1 MADHKHNPTLVGA
14 VMERTLFRNLVGFA
28 LLAALF
34 YIANRAF
41 TDVIDDVVE
50 SKYEWVAE
58 RFTLSVGHIHKE
70 WMFKGKPKALT
81 LRYYISAE
89 ETANIVVQVNKL
101 GWPLNISNNDRTLN
115 CLNLWMLFAH
125 EEGHRKSMLDLTSH
139 LKVETTNYG
148 CAYYYENDGIVSLI
162 FDYNLYNGK
171 VSSVQL
177 D

>member
-58 RFTLSVGHIHKE
+58 RFTLSVGHIHTE
-70 WMFKGKPKALT
+70 WIIKGKPKALSLT
-81 LRYYISAE
+81 YYISAE
-89 ETANIVVQVNKL
+89 ETARITVQVNRL
-101 GWPLNISNNDRTLN
+101 GWPLNVAKSDRSLN

-139 LKVETTNYG
+139 LEVTTKALG
-148 CAYYYENDGIVSLI
+148 CEYFYRKSGKESLI
-162 FDYNLYNGK
+162 FSYNVSNGK
-171 VSSVQL
+171 IDTFTL

>member
-1 MADHKHNPTLVGA
+1 MANHEHNPTSVGA
-14 VMERTLFRNLVGFA
+14 VMERTLFRNLIGLG
-28 LLAALF
+28 LLGGLF
-34 YIANRAF
+34 YFANKSF

-70 WMFKGKPKALT
+70 WIIKGKPRALRLT
-81 LRYYISAE
+81 YYISAE
-89 ETANIVVQVNKL
+89 ETAIITVQLNRA
-101 GWPLNISNNDRTLN
+101 GWPLNIAAKDRSLN

-139 LKVETTNYG
+139 LEIKTKPLG
-148 CAYYYENDGIVSLI
+148 CEYYYQDKGQESLI
-162 FDYNLYNGK
+162 FGYNLSNGK
-171 VSSVQL
+171 VGTFKL

>member
-70 WMFKGKPKALT
+70 WMFKGKPKAIKLT
-81 LRYYISAE
+81 YFLSRE
-89 ETANIVVQVNKL
+89 ESVQILVQVNRA
-101 GWPLNISNNDRTLN
+101 GWPLNVSKEDRSLN

-125 EEGHRKSMLDLTSH
+125 EEGHRESMLDLTSH
-139 LKVETTNYG
+139 LEVQTSSIG
-148 CAYYYENDGIVSLI
+148 CEYFYKNKGKESLI
-162 FDYNLYNGK
+162 FSYNLVNGN
-171 VSSVQL
+171 VRGSNL